1 MAREYMRVPAMATE
15 EPMMEPVDMGVLKAM
30 TDATMMTTRLMVL
43 PTAWVTGL
51 TCGVL

>member
-1 MAREYMRVPAMATE
+1 MAREYMRVPSMATD

-30 TDATMMTTRLMVL
+30 TEATMMTTRLMVL

-51 TCGVL
+51 TCWL